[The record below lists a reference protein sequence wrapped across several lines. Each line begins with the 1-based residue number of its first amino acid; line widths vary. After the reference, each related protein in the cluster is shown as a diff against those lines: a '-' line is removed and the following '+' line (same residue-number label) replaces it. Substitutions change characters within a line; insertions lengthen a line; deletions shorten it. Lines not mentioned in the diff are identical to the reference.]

1 MIIVIIYV
9 YENLYVRGVVK
20 LEKSYIVYRH
30 ITPDGKSYIG
40 CTSHT
45 IKERWNV
52 GYKHCPLFKIACATY
67 GWGGMQ
73 HEILAEKLTEKDAY
87 HIEQVMIAKYQTNN
101 PEFEYNV
108 SKGGKSTYAGLKH
121 TDETKDKIRKA
132 NTGAV
137 FTEEH
142 CKNLSKSLKGL
153 MVGEKNPMYGKPKS
167 AITIQRQ
174 YDSPRHEMKPVVQKD
189 LDGNIIGTYFS
200 IHEANRKTGVS
211 RGCIRACL
219 IGKQKSSKG
228 FIWEYADTNNQ

>member
-1 MIIVIIYV
+1 M
-9 YENLYVRGVVK
+9 
-20 LEKSYIVYRH
+20 EKSYTVYRH

-40 CTSHT
+40 CTSKT
-45 IKERWNV
+45 IYERWQF
-52 GYKHCPLFKIACATY
+52 GYRHSPKFNAMVKRY
-67 GWGGMQ
+67 GWRGMQ
-73 HEILAEKLTEKDAY
+73 HEVLAENLSEDDAY
-87 HIEQVMIAKYQTNN
+87 FVEQAMIKKYQSTN
-101 PEFEYNV
+101 PTFGYNT
-108 SKGGKSTYAGLKH
+108 SKEGKAVYAGLKH

-174 YDSPRHEMKPVVQKD
+174 YDSHKYQMKSVVQKD

-211 RGCIRACL
+211 RGCISACL
-219 IGKQKSSKG
+219 SGRQKSSKG
-228 FIWEYADTNNQ
+228 FIWEYANSDD

>member
-1 MIIVIIYV
+1 M
-9 YENLYVRGVVK
+9 VK
-20 LEKSYIVYRH
+20 R
-30 ITPDGKSYIG
+30 
-40 CTSHT
+40 
-45 IKERWNV
+45 
-52 GYKHCPLFKIACATY
+52 Y
-67 GWGGMQ
+67 GWRGMQ
-73 HEILAEKLTEKDAY
+73 HEVLAENLSEDDAY
-87 HIEQVMIAKYQTNN
+87 FVEQAMIKKYQSTN
-101 PEFEYNV
+101 PTFGYNT
-108 SKGGKSTYAGLKH
+108 SKGGKAVYAGLKH

-174 YDSPRHEMKPVVQKD
+174 YDSHKYQMKSVVQKD

-211 RGCIRACL
+211 RGCISACL
-219 IGKQKSSKG
+219 SGRQKSSKG
-228 FIWEYADTNNQ
+228 FIWEYANSDD